1 MNKPNMKNFI
11 KLLALPLVLFAVLA
25 PTSALAATTL
35 NTDARDY
42 ATLRVN
48 NDTVNPNN
56 PNTWSGSISANP
68 GNEASFAIYYH
79 NTGTETARNVRIT
92 LTPQNSGSKTVHT
105 FTATVRADNANTVT
119 GSATITLSSA
129 QPINYDSGTVIW
141 RPNQTTF
148 GSQALPNGQSGS
160 QIFSGG
166 INIGDVAPGWSSQG
180 SVVVGYSIPQ
190 AQVQQLPTVTISANP
205 SSITQGNAS
214 TLSWSSTNADSCYAS
229 GGWSGTKNL
238 SGSQVVYPANT
249 TTYTINCSNEAGM
262 TSRSAT
268 VYVNQQEQDL
278 PTLSLTANPSTVTSG
293 NRSTLN
299 WSSNNADTCVASNG
313 WSGTKNLSGSQNVY
327 PTYTTTY
334 TIRCSNERGEVSQSV
349 TVYVNEQ
356 QNNINVSL
364 SANPNNINSGQAST
378 LYWSSDNANN
388 CYASD
393 GWSGSKNLSGN
404 QVVYPYTTT
413 TYTIRCTN
421 NTETE
426 SRSVTVYVNN
436 NNNYQTPTVNIYA
449 SPRTILSGQSS
460 ILYWNTTNA
469 NNCYA
474 SGGWSGSK
482 SVSGSQVVYPTSNTT
497 YTLNCSNNN
506 ASQSGSDTVFVN
518 QQQPNTALSVS
529 CVATPVDPRVGDQV
543 TFAAGAAGGVR
554 PYYYE
559 WSGDI
564 NSSEQIYNR
573 SFSTTGTRV
582 AQLTVRDAQ
591 GNQGTASCSISVR
604 TKSTYIPPY
613 KPPVYVPP
621 VVVVPHPKV
630 CKYVEACSVDGG
642 KTYKIERDLS
652 AAECNPNQF
661 NQPITDNSNNQQPQV
676 SNNNNQDHS
685 LLASLFVT
693 QSGNLSL
700 IGVMVMFLFMLL
712 MVLGIVLLALQIRSK
727 NTN

>member
-1 MNKPNMKNFI
+1 
-11 KLLALPLVLFAVLA
+11 
-25 PTSALAATTL
+25 
-35 NTDARDY
+35 
-42 ATLRVN
+42 
-48 NDTVNPNN
+48 
-56 PNTWSGSISANP
+56 
-68 GNEASFAIYYH
+68 
-79 NTGTETARNVRIT
+79 
-92 LTPQNSGSKTVHT
+92 
-105 FTATVRADNANTVT
+105 
-119 GSATITLSSA
+119 
-129 QPINYDSGTVIW
+129 
-141 RPNQTTF
+141 
-148 GSQALPNGQSGS
+148 
-160 QIFSGG
+160 
-166 INIGDVAPGWSSQG
+166 
-180 SVVVGYSIPQ
+180 
-190 AQVQQLPTVTISANP
+190 
-205 SSITQGNAS
+205 
-214 TLSWSSTNADSCYAS
+214 
-229 GGWSGTKNL
+229 
-238 SGSQVVYPANT
+238 
-249 TTYTINCSNEAGM
+249 
-262 TSRSAT
+262 
-268 VYVNQQEQDL
+268 
-278 PTLSLTANPSTVTSG
+278 
-293 NRSTLN
+293 
-299 WSSNNADTCVASNG
+299 
-313 WSGTKNLSGSQNVY
+313 
-327 PTYTTTY
+327 
-334 TIRCSNERGEVSQSV
+334 VSQSV

-356 QNNINVSL
+356 YNNINVSL

-469 NNCYA
+469 TNCYA

-621 VVVVPHPKV
+621 VVVVPPPKV

-676 SNNNNQDHS
+676 SNNNQNNS

-700 IGVMVMFLFMLL
+700 IGIMVMFLFMLL